1 MEKKNQYSW
10 DRYLKLMKERP
21 ALFTQS
27 DVLHIITDEKIVQD
41 FIEQSGKKIG
51 VIYESP
57 YSLFIVDLVL
67 DKAGNIFTFERLIPQ
82 NIGAIICVPIYND
95 KFVLLKQY
103 RHSVRAAQYAFPRGF
118 GESGLS
124 SEDNLKK
131 EVREE
136 LDAEIIDTTFLG
148 QIMPDSGILSSIVD
162 VYYCNVTVP
171 KPKIGY
177 EGIQQLCLVD
187 ASEFDRMIRSG
198 EINDSFTLSSYALYL
213 SHSKNLK

>member
-1 MEKKNQYSW
+1 MEKIDQYSW

-21 ALFTQS
+21 TLFTPSEFLQ
-27 DVLHIITDEKIVQD
+27 IITDKKTVQD
-41 FIEQSGKKIG
+41 FIKQSGKKIG

-57 YSLFIVDLVL
+57 YSLLVVDLVL
-67 DKAGNIFTFERLIPQ
+67 DQIGNMFTYERLVPK
-82 NIGAIICVPIYND
+82 NLGAIICVPRYNN

-103 RHSVRAAQYAFPRGF
+103 RHSIRDVQYAFPRGF

-136 LDAEIIDTTFLG
+136 LDAEIINMTFLG
-148 QIMPDSGILSSIVD
+148 QTVPDSGMLSSIVD
-162 VYYCNVTVP
+162 VYCCNITVP
-171 KPKIGY
+171 KLKPGY

-187 ASEFDRMIRSG
+187 ASGFEQMIRSG
-198 EINDSFTLSSYALYL
+198 EINDSFTLSAYALYL
-213 SHSKNLK
+213 SRSKD